1 MKRRQFSLSTASV
14 VAASALTLP
23 VANTAMAQARQFKE
37 GKDFKRLDKPVTP
50 DAPAGKVDVIEFFW
64 YSCPHCN
71 AFEPVLDAWVKA
83 APKDLSVRRMPVA
96 FNASFVPQQK
106 LYYTL
111 EGMGKLE
118 ELHAKVFR
126 AIHVEKQKLT
136 KDDEILAWVTK
147 QGVDVAKFKEV
158 YGSFSVSN
166 QVRRASQL
174 QDAYGVE
181 GVPSMGVAGKYYTD
195 GTMAGSMQTV
205 LQVVDHLV
213 ATARKG

>member
-71 AFEPVLDAWVKA
+71 VFEPALDAWAKA
-83 APKDLSVRRMPVA
+83 APKDLVIRRMPVA

-147 QGVDVAKFKEV
+147 QGVDVTKFKEV

>member
-1 MKRRQFSLSTASV
+1 MKRREFSLSAASA

-23 VANTAMAQARQFKE
+23 VATSALAQARQFKE
-37 GKDFKRLDKPVTP
+37 GKDYKRLDKPVTP

-71 AFEPVLDAWVKA
+71 VFEPTLDAWVKA
-83 APKDLSVRRMPVA
+83 APKDLFIRRVPVA

-106 LYYTL
+106 LFYTL

-118 ELHAKVFR
+118 ALHAKVFR
-126 AIHVEKQKLT
+126 AIHVEKVKLA
-136 KDDEILAWVTK
+136 KDDEIFAWVAQ
-147 QGVDVAKFKEV
+147 QGVDAAKFKEV
-158 YGSFSVSN
+158 YASFTVSN

-181 GVPSMGVAGKYYTD
+181 GVPSMGVAGKFYTD
-195 GTMAGSMQTV
+195 GTMAGNMQNV
-205 LQVVDHLV
+205 LQVVEALV
-213 ATARKG
+213 KQK